1 MVEPFHPKHITTLI
15 VEDSQDDAALIERA
29 LQTFGIKKRS
39 IVDSA
44 EDALAFLAN
53 QTCDVALVDYRLP
66 GMNGLQLLERI
77 RDLSPETLIIMVSGC
92 RDERV
97 AASAMKLGA
106 ADYMAKDDFIT
117 GGIIRSL
124 QIALRER
131 MASREDGLGKA
142 LSSGGDRTQAACSEA
157 EWLLESFSSPS
168 ELCGHRPSGPVAEYG
183 AEGWDDALDSFS
195 RYLRGR
201 LVHIPDLL
209 TEEEEGLVRMFV
221 KRGSSPR
228 EVVMVYEAV
237 LRSLLCQPTGAGEEP
252 PLNPTVLLARILAR
266 LVDEYQRQL
275 SVMRGGQREAT
286 SFLAC

>member
-1 MVEPFHPKHITTLI
+1 MPVPGSLLPTAATALI
-15 VEDSQDDAALIERA
+15 VEDSRHDAAIMEKA
-29 LQTFGIKKRS
+29 LQTYGIKKRS

-44 EDALAFLAN
+44 EDAFAFLRSHP
-53 QTCDVALVDYRLP
+53 CDVALVDYKLP

-77 RDLSPETLIIMVSGC
+77 RDLAPETLVIMVSGS

-106 ADYMAKDDFIT
+106 ADYVAKDDFLT

-124 QIALRER
+124 QFALKER
-131 MASREDGLGKA
+131 MASREDGLRMA

-157 EWLLESFSSPS
+157 QWLLESFSSPS
-168 ELCGHRPSGPVAEYG
+168 ELCHRPSEPVAEYG

-201 LVHIPDLL
+201 LVHIPDLR
-209 TEEEEGLVRMFV
+209 TEEEERLVRMFV

-228 EVVMVYEAV
+228 EVMMVYEAV
-237 LRSLLCQPTGAGEEP
+237 LRSLLCEPTGAGEEP

-266 LVDEYQRQL
+266 LVDEYQRRL
-275 SVMRGGQREAT
+275 SAMAEGEKTA
-286 SFLAC
+286 

>member
-1 MVEPFHPKHITTLI
+1 MPVPRPLYPRDNTVLI
-15 VEDSQDDAALIERA
+15 VEDSRDDAVIMARA
-29 LQTFGIKKRS
+29 LQTFGVKKWS
-39 IVDSA
+39 TVQTA
-44 EDALAFLAN
+44 EDALAFLKRHP
-53 QTCDVALVDYRLP
+53 CDVALVDYRLP

-77 RDLSPETLIIMVSGC
+77 RESWPDILPIVVTGE

-97 AASAMKLGA
+97 AVAAMKLGA
-106 ADYMAKDDFIT
+106 ADYIVKDDILM

-131 MASREDGLGKA
+131 MASREDGLRKA

-168 ELCGHRPSGPVAEYG
+168 EPYGHRPSGPVAEYG

-195 RYLRGR
+195 RYLRGC

-228 EVVMVYEAV
+228 EVMMVYGAV
-237 LRSLLCQPTGAGEEP
+237 LRSLLCEPTGAGKES

-275 SVMRGGQREAT
+275 SVMAEGEKA
-286 SFLAC
+286 A

>member
-1 MVEPFHPKHITTLI
+1 MPGPLLPTAATALI
-15 VEDSQDDAALIERA
+15 VEDSRHDAAIMEKA
-29 LQTFGIKKRS
+29 LQTYGIKKRS

-44 EDALAFLAN
+44 EDAFAFLRSHP
-53 QTCDVALVDYRLP
+53 CDVALVDYKLP

-77 RDLSPETLIIMVSGC
+77 RDLSPETLIIMVSGS

-106 ADYMAKDDFIT
+106 ADYVAKDDFLT

-124 QIALRER
+124 QFALKER
-131 MASREDGLGKA
+131 MASREDGLRMA

-157 EWLLESFSSPS
+157 QWLLESFSSPS
-168 ELCGHRPSGPVAEYG
+168 EPYGRRPSEPVAEYG

-201 LVHIPDLL
+201 LVHIPDLR
-209 TEEEEGLVRMFV
+209 TEEEERLVRMFV

-228 EVVMVYEAV
+228 EVMMVYEAV
-237 LRSLLCQPTGAGEEP
+237 LRSLLCEPTGAGEEP

-266 LVDEYQRQL
+266 LVDEYQRRL
-275 SVMRGGQREAT
+275 SAMAEGEKTA
-286 SFLAC
+286 